1 MRNFEDDPKLSDLL
15 SQARLKQLLD
25 LISALSGHPVYLEEC
40 PVPKA
45 EPVEFNL
52 ECLGWLHSPENADI
66 QRNAARL
73 VEFVI
78 FYIAKYR
85 LAANLH
91 RSVTEANFVELQRQH
106 KALQASEARYKELSE
121 ELQARVDAQVKVIEQ
136 AQQELYETARLR
148 AVGQL
153 AAGVAHEINNPVGF
167 ITSNLRVASDY
178 LDELGAEVPS
188 SPATHS
194 MLEDFRALLLES
206 ESGTSR
212 IAAIVSDL
220 KTFSNIDQAEFTPC
234 DLNSLLKTTCHLL
247 QAAHNQVLPVTME
260 LGELAELAGYPAK
273 LSQAFYNILDNAVR
287 SLNERGEIKI
297 TTRQN
302 VNNHQEVLI
311 EDTGCGIPDETQTR
325 VFEPFFTTRPVGSGS
340 GLGLTVARDVVAAH
354 NGEIELQSQEGRG
367 TRVILRF
374 WSR

>member
-1 MRNFEDDPKLSDLL
+1 MHNFEDDPKLSDLL

-25 LISALSGHPVYLEEC
+25 LISALSGHSVHLEER

-148 AVGQL
+148 GVGQL

-178 LDELGAEVPS
+178 LDELGAEVPN
-188 SPATHS
+188 SPATDS

-273 LSQAFYNILDNAVR
+273 LSQALYNILDNAVR

>member
-1 MRNFEDDPKLSDLL
+1 MRNFEDDLKLSDLL

-25 LISALSGHPVYLEEC
+25 LISALSGHSVHLEER

-188 SPATHS
+188 SPATDS